1 MNGSGQTSA
10 PPSPAT
16 RDATGKVF
24 HPTRS
29 ERIAAL
35 VADLTPG
42 LGPLHPI
49 RDASAWL
56 LISWSSAAALIW
68 LLGPFRAGA
77 LAQWM
82 SSPRFQLETV
92 VVVLLSVLGGGL
104 AALAAIPARASA
116 RRSLALVLAL
126 VAGWAALLV
135 WALVVPPFAP
145 SMDGKRAACVLEVI
159 ADAALPYAL
168 GLWWLRR
175 RYAVLSPAATGAV
188 LGLAAG
194 AAPAILM
201 QLACVYEGGHGL
213 RFHLGPLLACAIAGA
228 AIAAWTTSRR

>member
-1 MNGSGQTSA
+1 MTTPAQVPDRSNRSNRPDT
-10 PPSPAT
+10 PTRKRVSPA
-16 RDATGKVF
+16 AQ
-24 HPTRS
+24 
-29 ERIAAL
+29 
-35 VADLTPG
+35 PG
-42 LGPLHPI
+42 GAVGP
-49 RDASAWL
+49 DT
-56 LISWSSAAALIW
+56 
-68 LLGPFRAGA
+68 
-77 LAQWM
+77 
-82 SSPRFQLETV
+82 FQPE
-92 VVVLLSVLGGGL
+92 
-104 AALAAIPARASA
+104 AIPSKKKGRYGTQN
-116 RRSLALVLAL
+116 LVVLAL
-126 VAGWAALLV
+126 QVAGWAALLV